1 MNPQP
6 PTPNSQPS
14 RRIYTEEERRLRWAL
29 IIEAILHDLH
39 THAIIAAHLCYKVD
53 AMSTTIIM
61 EPDIQQKLAIL
72 GGEASDE
79 VTDVAATD
87 SIQQGI
93 KQATGFIYNAKQEG
107 GGTSRLFKVLQ
118 TNSCRFSCRYCFT
131 SCAIK
136 RKRTTFKPDELAT
149 TFVSLTQA
157 KRVDGLFL
165 SSGIVPDADTTMEK
179 MLATVE
185 RLRLKEGYTGYI
197 HLKLIPGA
205 SFEYIERAVQLA
217 DRVSLNLEAPNQA
230 RLSELAPD
238 KEFAG
243 SMWGRLAWA
252 AELMRRARAEGR
264 RAARSLTTQ
273 FVVGAVGESDRE
285 LLDTVDRAHR
295 DLDLKRA
302 YFSAF
307 HPIERSPF
315 SEMPAE
321 DPTRALR
328 LYQADFMLRDYGFRA
343 AELPFDGDG
352 LLPRDKTPKQ
362 AWAERNLHEPIEINL
377 ASRSNLLKVPG
388 IGPRS
393 ADRILEARRETTLR
407 DLSQL
412 GALGVTT
419 GWAAPYVLLDGRRTP
434 EQLRLW

>member
-1 MNPQP
+1 MA
-6 PTPNSQPS
+6 T
-14 RRIYTEEERRLRWAL
+14 
-29 IIEAILHDLH
+29 
-39 THAIIAAHLCYKVD
+39 AIIL
-53 AMSTTIIM
+53 

-72 GGEASDE
+72 GDEAADE
-79 VTDVAATD
+79 VSDVPATD

-93 KQATGFIYNAKQEG
+93 KHATDFIYNATQEG

-118 TNSCRFSCRYCFT
+118 TNSCRYACRYCFT

-149 TFVSLTQA
+149 TFVSLQRE

-165 SSGIVPDADTTMEK
+165 SSGIVPDANTTMEK

-185 RLRLKEGYTGYI
+185 RLRLREGYTGYI

-205 SFEYIERAVQLA
+205 SFEYIQRAVELA

-230 RLSELAPD
+230 RLTDLSPD

-243 SMWGRLAWA
+243 SMWGRMAWA
-252 AELMRRARAEGR
+252 AELIKRARQEGKQ
-264 RAARSLTTQ
+264 AAKSLTTQ

-285 LLDTVDRAHR
+285 LLETVQRAHR
-295 DLDLKRA
+295 ELGLWRA

-315 SEMPAE
+315 ADQPAE

-328 LYQADFMLRDYGFRA
+328 LYQSDFMIRDYGFRYD
-343 AELPFDGDG
+343 ELPFDEQG
-352 LLPRDKTPKQ
+352 LLPRDRTPKQ
-362 AWAERNLHEPIEINL
+362 AWAERHLHEPVEVNR
-377 ASRSNLLKVPG
+377 ASRQQLLRVPG
-388 IGPRS
+388 IGPKS
-393 ADRILEARRETTLR
+393 ADRIIAARREARLGDIT
-407 DLSQL
+407 QL
-412 GALGVTT
+412 KALGVTA
-419 GWAAPYVLLDGRRTP
+419 GWAAPYVLLDGRRAAV
-434 EQLRLW
+434 QLRMW

>member
-1 MNPQP
+1 
-6 PTPNSQPS
+6 
-14 RRIYTEEERRLRWAL
+14 
-29 IIEAILHDLH
+29 
-39 THAIIAAHLCYKVD
+39 
-53 AMSTTIIM
+53 MSTTIIM
-61 EPDIQQKLAIL
+61 EPDVQQKLAIL
-72 GGEASDE
+72 GSEASDE
-79 VTDVAATD
+79 VTDVPTTD
-87 SIQQGI
+87 SI
-93 KQATGFIYNAKQEG
+93 KHATGLIYNAKQEG

-118 TNSCRFSCRYCFT
+118 TNACRYSCRYCFT

-149 TFVSLTQA
+149 TFVSLNQQR
-157 KRVDGLFL
+157 RVDGLFL
-165 SSGIVPDADTTMEK
+165 SSGIVPDPNTTMEK

-205 SFEYIERAVQLA
+205 SFEYIERAVELA
-217 DRVSLNLEAPNQA
+217 DRVSLNLEAPNQQ
-230 RLSELAPD
+230 RLTELAPD

-243 SMWGRLAWA
+243 NMWGRMAWA
-252 AELMRRARAEGR
+252 AELMKRARQEGR
-264 RAARSLTTQ
+264 QAARSMTTQ

-285 LLDTVDRAHR
+285 LLETVQRAHR
-295 DLDLKRA
+295 ELGLWRA

-315 SEMPAE
+315 ADAPAE

-328 LYQADFMLRDYGFRA
+328 LYQSDFMIRDYGFSYA
-343 AELPFDGDG
+343 DLPFDAQG

-362 AWAERNLHEPIEINL
+362 AWAEQHLHEPIEVNR
-377 ASRSNLLKVPG
+377 ASRTHLLKVPG
-388 IGPRS
+388 IGPKS
-393 ADRILEARRETTLR
+393 ADRIIEARRETKLR

-412 GALGVTT
+412 KALGVTT
-419 GWAAPYVLLDGRRTP
+419 GWAAPYVLLDGRRSA

>member
-1 MNPQP
+1 
-6 PTPNSQPS
+6 
-14 RRIYTEEERRLRWAL
+14 
-29 IIEAILHDLH
+29 
-39 THAIIAAHLCYKVD
+39 
-53 AMSTTIIM
+53 MSTTIIM
-61 EPDIQQKLAIL
+61 EPDVQQKLAIL
-72 GGEASDE
+72 GGEAADE
-79 VTDVAATD
+79 VTDVPSEQ
-87 SIQQGI
+87 SIQDGI
-93 KQATGFIYNAKQEG
+93 KHATGFVYDSKRQG
-107 GGTSRLFKVLQ
+107 GGTTRLFKVLQ
-118 TNSCRFSCRYCFT
+118 TNACRYSCKYCFT

-149 TFVSLTQA
+149 TFASLQRE
-157 KRVDGLFL
+157 KRVDGMFL

-205 SFEYIERAVQLA
+205 SFEYIERAVELA

-230 RLSELAPD
+230 RLTDLAPD
-238 KEFAG
+238 KEFA
-243 SMWGRLAWA
+243 SNMWGRMAWA
-252 AELMRRARAEGR
+252 AELMKRARQEGR
-264 RAARSLTTQ
+264 QAARSLTTQ

-285 LLDTVDRAHR
+285 LLETVQRAHR
-295 DLDLKRA
+295 ELDLRRA

-307 HPIERSPF
+307 HPIDRSPF
-315 SEMPAE
+315 ADAPAE

-328 LYQADFMLRDYGFRA
+328 LYQSDFMIRDYGFSY
-343 AELPFDGDG
+343 AELPFNDQG

-362 AWAERNLHEPIEINL
+362 AWAELHLVEPIEVNR
-377 ASRSNLLKVPG
+377 ASRLHLLKIPG

-393 ADRILEARRETTLR
+393 ADRIIEARRETKLR

-412 GALGVTT
+412 KALGVTI

>member
-1 MNPQP
+1 V
-6 PTPNSQPS
+6 
-14 RRIYTEEERRLRWAL
+14 A
-29 IIEAILHDLH
+29 
-39 THAIIAAHLCYKVD
+39 
-53 AMSTTIIM
+53 TTIIM

-72 GGEASDE
+72 GEEASDE
-79 VTDVAATD
+79 VTDVPATN

-93 KQATGFIYNAKQEG
+93 KHATGFVYNATQEG
-107 GGTSRLFKVLQ
+107 GGTTRLFKVLQ
-118 TNSCRFSCRYCFT
+118 TNACRYACKYCFT
-131 SCAIK
+131 SCAIR

-149 TFVSLTQA
+149 TFVSLKGQR
-157 KRVDGLFL
+157 RVDGLFL
-165 SSGIVPDADTTMEK
+165 SSGIVPDANTTMEK

-185 RLRLKEGYTGYI
+185 RLRLGEGYTGYI

-205 SFEYIERAVQLA
+205 AFEYVERAVELA

-252 AELMRRARAEGR
+252 AELIRRARVGAYHDTPVR
-264 RAARSLTTQ
+264 ARSLTTQ

-285 LLDTVDRAHR
+285 LLETVQRAHR
-295 DLDLKRA
+295 ELGLWRA

-307 HPIERSPF
+307 HPIDKSPF

-328 LYQADFMLRDYGFRA
+328 LYQSDFMIRDYGFRYD
-343 AELPFDGDG
+343 ELPFDEQG

-362 AWAERNLHEPIEINL
+362 AWAERNLHEPIELNR
-377 ASRSNLLKVPG
+377 APRHLLLRVPG
-388 IGPRS
+388 IGPKS
-393 ADRILEARRETTLR
+393 ADKIIAARREASLH
-407 DLSQL
+407 DIAQL
-412 GALGVTT
+412 KALGVTT
-419 GWAAPYVLLDGRRTP
+419 GWAAPYVLLDGRP
-434 EQLRLW
+434 AAVQLRLW

>member
-1 MNPQP
+1 
-6 PTPNSQPS
+6 
-14 RRIYTEEERRLRWAL
+14 
-29 IIEAILHDLH
+29 
-39 THAIIAAHLCYKVD
+39 
-53 AMSTTIIM
+53 MSTTIIM
-61 EPDIQQKLAIL
+61 EPDVQQKLAIL

-79 VTDVAATD
+79 VTDVPAPD
-87 SIQQGI
+87 SI
-93 KQATGFIYNAKQEG
+93 KHATGLIYNAKQEG

-118 TNSCRFSCRYCFT
+118 TNACRYSCRYCFT

-149 TFVSLTQA
+149 TFVSLNQQ

-205 SFEYIERAVQLA
+205 SFEYIERAVELA

-230 RLSELAPD
+230 RLSDLAPD
-238 KEFAG
+238 KEFAT

-295 DLDLKRA
+295 ELDLKRA

-315 SEMPAE
+315 SDLPAE

-328 LYQADFMLRDYGFRA
+328 LYQADFMLRDYGFSA
-343 AELPFDGDG
+343 AELPFDEQG

-362 AWAERNLHEPIEINL
+362 AWAELYLIEPIEVNR
-377 ASRSNLLKVPG
+377 APRHKLLKIPG

-393 ADRILEARRETTLR
+393 ADRIIEARRETRLR

-412 GALGVTT
+412 KALGVTT
-419 GWAAPYVLLDGRRTP
+419 GWAAPYVLLDGRHAP
-434 EQLRLW
+434 QQLSLW

>member
-1 MNPQP
+1 MN
-6 PTPNSQPS
+6 
-14 RRIYTEEERRLRWAL
+14 
-29 IIEAILHDLH
+29 
-39 THAIIAAHLCYKVD
+39 
-53 AMSTTIIM
+53 TTIIM

-72 GGEASDE
+72 GAETADE
-79 VTDVAATD
+79 VTEVPAE
-87 SIQQGI
+87 QRLRHP
-93 KQATGFIYNAKQEG
+93 TGMIYNAKPQG
-107 GGTSRLFKVLQ
+107 GGTTRLFKVLQ
-118 TNSCRFSCRYCFT
+118 TNACRYACKYCFT

-149 TFVSLTQA
+149 TFVSLQRE

-165 SSGIVPDADTTMEK
+165 SSGIVPDANTTMEK

-205 SFEYIERAVQLA
+205 SFEYIERAVELA

-230 RLSELAPD
+230 RLTDLAPD
-238 KEFAG
+238 KEFAS

-252 AELMRRARAEGR
+252 AELMRRARVEGR
-264 RAARSLTTQ
+264 RVARSLTTQ

-295 DLDLKRA
+295 ELDLKRA

-315 SEMPAE
+315 SDLPAE
-321 DPTRALR
+321 DPTRALW
-328 LYQADFMLRDYGFRA
+328 LYQADFMLRDYGFSA
-343 AELPFDGDG
+343 AELPFDEQG

-362 AWAERNLHEPIEINL
+362 AWAELHLVEPIEVNR
-377 ASRSNLLKVPG
+377 APRHVLLKVPG
-388 IGPRS
+388 IGPKS
-393 ADRILEARRETTLR
+393 ADRIIAARREARLR
-407 DLSQL
+407 DMTQL
-412 GALGVTT
+412 KALGVTI
-419 GWAAPYVLLDGRRTP
+419 GWAAPYVLLDGRRAAV
-434 EQLRLW
+434 QLRMW

>member
-1 MNPQP
+1 
-6 PTPNSQPS
+6 
-14 RRIYTEEERRLRWAL
+14 
-29 IIEAILHDLH
+29 
-39 THAIIAAHLCYKVD
+39 
-53 AMSTTIIM
+53 MSTTIIT
-61 EPDIQQKLAIL
+61 EPDIQQKLMIL

-79 VTDVAATD
+79 VTDVPATE
-87 SIQQGI
+87 SI
-93 KQATGFIYNAKQEG
+93 KHATGLIYNSKQEG
-107 GGTSRLFKVLQ
+107 GGTTRLFKVLQ
-118 TNSCRFSCRYCFT
+118 TNACRYSCKYCFT
-131 SCAIK
+131 SCAIR

-149 TFVSLTQA
+149 TFITLRQE

-165 SSGIVPDADTTMEK
+165 SSGIVPDANTTMEK

-185 RLRLKEGYTGYI
+185 RLRLREGYTGYI

-205 SFEYIERAVQLA
+205 DFEYIERAVELA

-230 RLSELAPD
+230 RLNDLAPD

-243 SMWGRLAWA
+243 NMWGRLAWA

-295 DLDLKRA
+295 ELDLKRA

-315 SEMPAE
+315 SELPAE
-321 DPTRALR
+321 DPTRAFR
-328 LYQADFMLRDYGFRA
+328 LYQADFMLRDYGFNA
-343 AELPFDGDG
+343 AELPFDDHG

-362 AWAERNLHEPIEINL
+362 AWAERNLHEPIEINR
-377 ASRSNLLKVPG
+377 APRHKLLKIPG

-393 ADRILEARRETTLR
+393 ADRIIAARRETKLR
-407 DLSQL
+407 DMAQL
-412 GALGVTT
+412 KALGVTVS
-419 GWAAPYVLLDGRRTP
+419 WSVPYILLDGRRAP
-434 EQLRLW
+434 QQLPLW

>member
-1 MNPQP
+1 M
-6 PTPNSQPS
+6 
-14 RRIYTEEERRLRWAL
+14 
-29 IIEAILHDLH
+29 
-39 THAIIAAHLCYKVD
+39 
-53 AMSTTIIM
+53 M
-61 EPDIQQKLAIL
+61 EPDVQQKLAIL

-79 VTDVAATD
+79 VTEAPAE
-87 SIQQGI
+87 QPLRHP
-93 KQATGFIYNAKQEG
+93 TGMIYNAKPQG
-107 GGTSRLFKVLQ
+107 GGTARLFKVLQ
-118 TNSCRFSCRYCFT
+118 TNSCRYACKYCFT

-149 TFVSLTQA
+149 TFVSLQRE

-165 SSGIVPDADTTMEK
+165 SSGIVPDANTTMEK

-205 SFEYIERAVQLA
+205 SFEYIERAVELA

-230 RLSELAPD
+230 RLSDLAPD

-252 AELMRRARAEGR
+252 SELIKRARQEGR
-264 RAARSLTTQ
+264 NAARSITTQ

-295 DLDLKRA
+295 ELDLKRA

-307 HPIERSPF
+307 RPIDRSPF
-315 SEMPAE
+315 SNLPAE
-321 DPTRALR
+321 DPIRALR
-328 LYQADFMLRDYGFRA
+328 LYQADFMLRDYGFS
-343 AELPFDGDG
+343 AEELSFDERG

-362 AWAERNLHEPIEINL
+362 AWAERNLHEPIEINR
-377 ASRSNLLKVPG
+377 APRHKLLKIPG

-393 ADRILEARRETTLR
+393 ADRIIEARRETRLR

-412 GALGVTT
+412 KALGVTT
-419 GWAAPYVLLDGRRTP
+419 GWAAPYVLLDGRSAP
-434 EQLRLW
+434 QQLSLW

>member
-1 MNPQP
+1 M
-6 PTPNSQPS
+6 
-14 RRIYTEEERRLRWAL
+14 A
-29 IIEAILHDLH
+29 
-39 THAIIAAHLCYKVD
+39 
-53 AMSTTIIM
+53 TTIIM

-79 VTDVAATD
+79 ATEVPATQ

-93 KQATGFIYNAKQEG
+93 RHETGFVYHAQQEG
-107 GGTSRLFKVLQ
+107 GGTTRLFKVLQ
-118 TNSCRFSCRYCFT
+118 TNACRYSCKYCFT
-131 SCAIK
+131 SCAIR

-149 TFVSLTQA
+149 TFISLSEQ

-165 SSGIVPDADTTMEK
+165 SSGIVPDANTTMEK

-185 RLRLKEGYTGYI
+185 RLRLKDGYTGYI

-205 SFEYIERAVQLA
+205 SFEYIERAVELA

-230 RLSELAPD
+230 RLTDLAPD

-243 SMWGRLAWA
+243 NMWGRMAWA
-252 AELMRRARAEGR
+252 AELIRRARAEGR
-264 RAARSLTTQ
+264 PAAKSLTTQ

-285 LLDTVDRAHR
+285 LLQTIDRAHR
-295 DLDLKRA
+295 ELDLRRA

-315 SEMPAE
+315 AEQPAE

-328 LYQADFMLRDYGFRA
+328 LYQADFMLRDYGFHA
-343 AELPFDGDG
+343 ADLPYDAAG

-362 AWAERNLHEPIEINL
+362 AWAEQHLHEPIELNR
-377 ASRSNLLKVPG
+377 ATRHQLLRVPG
-388 IGPRS
+388 IGPKS
-393 ADRILEARRETTLR
+393 ADRIIAARRETRLR
-407 DLSQL
+407 DLAQL
-412 GALGVTT
+412 RALGVTA
-419 GWAAPYVLLDGRRTP
+419 GWAAPYVLLDGRRSA
-434 EQLRLW
+434 EQLRMW